1 MTERLYYQD
10 AYQTRF
16 QARLVARHEEN
27 GRLAVILDRTAFY
40 PASGGQPADQG
51 TLNGQRVCDV
61 YVRDDGAVVHLVEG
75 ELWSEEV
82 TGEIDWQ
89 RRFDHMQQH
98 TGQHILSQAFIR
110 TAGARTVSFHL
121 GDSSATIDLDDDR
134 LQPQQV
140 EAAELLANRIIWENR
155 PVRVSVVSVAEAETL
170 ALRKLPEVG
179 GDRVRLVDIDQ
190 FDLNACGGTH
200 VAHTG
205 EVGMIKIVRLE
216 RQRGHLRAGFLC
228 GGRALLDY
236 RQKNSLVNR
245 LSATLTTGAEQIE
258 ASVNNLRDE
267 LQAARRQLRHQASQL
282 LNYEAERLLARATP
296 SAGVRIVRQAY
307 TDRDPAELRILANLI
322 ASTPGSV
329 ALLGTGGLRTQLI
342 LARAQDAPGQMDQLL
357 RQLLP
362 LLGDAAGGGTAAFA
376 QGGGPAAPAERVE
389 QVLARAEKLLLAQ
402 RT

>member
-10 AYQTRF
+10 AYRTRF
-16 QARLVARHEEN
+16 QARIVERGEQDGL
-27 GRLAVILDRTAFY
+27 LAVVLDSSAFY
-40 PASGGQPADQG
+40 PTSGGQPADRG
-51 TLNGQRVCDV
+51 TLNGQPVCDV
-61 YVRDDGAVVHLVEG
+61 FVREDGAVVHLVEG

-82 TGEIDWQ
+82 TGDIDWP

-110 TAGARTVSFHL
+110 VASAETVSFHL
-121 GDSSATIDLDDDR
+121 GDTSATIDLDNDR

-155 PVRVSVVSVAEAETL
+155 PVRVNMVGVAEAGQL
-170 ALRKLPEVG
+170 PLRRLPEVI
-179 GDRVRLVDIDQ
+179 GDQVRLVDIEE

-200 VAHTG
+200 VARTG

-258 ASVNNLRDE
+258 TSVANLREE
-267 LQAARRQLRHQASQL
+267 LQAVRRQLRHQAGQL
-282 LNYEAERLLARATP
+282 LEYEAERLLARATP
-296 SAGVRIVRQAY
+296 GDGLRIVRRAF
-307 TDRDPAELRILANLI
+307 TDRDPGELRTLANLI
-322 ASTPGSV
+322 ASAPGGV
-329 ALLGTGGLRTQLI
+329 ALLGTGGHRTQLI
-342 LARAQDAPGQMDQLL
+342 LARAEDAPGQMDQLL

-362 LLGDAAGGGTAAFA
+362 LLGDAGGGGSAAFA

>member
-1 MTERLYYQD
+1 MSNRLYYQD

-16 QARLVARHEEN
+16 QARIVERVEED
-27 GRLAVILDRTAFY
+27 GRLAVVLDSTYFY
-40 PASGGQPADQG
+40 PTSGGQPADRG
-51 TLNGQRVCDV
+51 TLNGQPVADV
-61 YVRDDGAVVHLVEG
+61 LVREDGAVVHLVEG
-75 ELWSEEV
+75 ELWSDEV

-110 TAGARTVSFHL
+110 VAEAETVSFHL
-121 GDSSATIDLDDDR
+121 GDASATIDLDNDR
-134 LQPQQV
+134 LQPNQV

-155 PVRVSVVSVAEAETL
+155 PVRVSMVSVAEAEQL
-170 ALRKLPEVG
+170 ALRKLPELPG
-179 GDRVRLVDIDQ
+179 ERVRLIDIDQ

-216 RQRGHLRAGFLC
+216 RQRSHLRATFLC

-245 LSATLTTGAEQIE
+245 LSATLTTGADQVE
-258 ASVNNLRDE
+258 ASVNHLREE
-267 LQAARRQLRHQASQL
+267 LQASRRQLRHQAGQL
-282 LNYEAERLLARATP
+282 IDYEAERLLARTP
-296 SAGVRIVRQAY
+296 PGDGLRIVRRAY
-307 TDRDPAELRILANLI
+307 TDRDPAELRTLANLI
-322 ASTPGSV
+322 TATPGSV
-329 ALLGTGGLRTQLI
+329 ALLGTGGQRTQLV
-342 LARAQDAPGQMDQLL
+342 LARSEDAPGQMDQLL

-362 LLGDAAGGGTAAFA
+362 LLGGAGGGGKANFA
-376 QGGGPAAPAERVE
+376 QGGGPGAPAERVE

-402 RT
+402 RS